1 MHVYACAG
9 ASITPYVDLFSIN
22 TVCVLRA
29 CRAICFAPFDT
40 QATSGAEVRVAT
52 EKSMTKDS
60 QERIVYIKGTPF
72 QREKALDMIRSN
84 PKVR

>member
-1 MHVYACAG
+1 MLCKEISLV
-9 ASITPYVDLFSIN
+9 SDV
-22 TVCVLRA
+22 TVLSAFYFARA
-29 CRAICFAPFDT
+29 

-60 QERIVYIKGTPF
+60 GERIVYIKGTSF